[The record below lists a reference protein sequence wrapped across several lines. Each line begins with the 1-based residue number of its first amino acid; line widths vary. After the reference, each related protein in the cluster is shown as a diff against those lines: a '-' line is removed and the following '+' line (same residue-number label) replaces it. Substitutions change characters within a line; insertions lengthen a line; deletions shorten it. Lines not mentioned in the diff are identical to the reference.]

1 MVSQETLA
9 RKISY
14 IVSKLERLKNLGRPS
29 KNKFFNSQDLQD
41 MVLHNLQLAIQA
53 CIDIGV
59 HIITDEGWG
68 TPGSFSDVFY
78 KLEERE
84 VINRELNEQLVR
96 MVGFRNRIIH
106 DYEEIDLNIVY
117 EVWQYGIKDIES
129 YILQVGDYF
138 NI

>member
-14 IVSKLERLKNLGRPS
+14 IVTKIERLKKLGRPS

-41 MVLHNLQLAIQA
+41 MVLYNLQLTIQA

>member
-1 MVSQETLA
+1 MVSPETLA

-14 IVSKLERLKNLGRPS
+14 IVSKIERLKNLGRPS

-78 KLEERE
+78 KLEE
-84 VINRELNEQLVR
+84 
-96 MVGFRNRIIH
+96 
-106 DYEEIDLNIVY
+106 
-117 EVWQYGIKDIES
+117 
-129 YILQVGDYF
+129 
-138 NI
+138 